1 MRAFSIIVFL
11 CTLSASYLAYR
22 YAGHTI
28 KNRKPKLPV
37 IANHLCICLIAAF
50 CVRFL
55 QSKTPNDT
63 FGIALLKSCASL
75 PTVLLA
81 YEGYRIERNT
91 FDRFLLIAILIG
103 MAADVFI
110 NMSAAAGAILFG
122 IGHIVYMH
130 AFIKEKRPSSQQ
142 VFLGVFISIFIA
154 IPLFLLRSHLNSIA
168 MYLIAWIYLSVLSFT
183 TVFSFNMRRI
193 VFIASLIF
201 VLSDILLIIN
211 ILIRPGFL
219 ASLFSLC
226 VYYLSLILYGVSIWE
241 NRSFD

>member
-1 MRAFSIIVFL
+1 MRAFAIIVFL
-11 CTLSASYLAYR
+11 CTLLASYLAYR
-22 YAGHTI
+22 YAEHTI
-28 KNRKPKLPV
+28 KNKKPEFPV
-37 IANHLCICLIAAF
+37 VLVHLCICLIAAF

-81 YEGYRIERNT
+81 YEGYRIERNI
-91 FDRFLLIAILIG
+91 FDLLIAILIG

-130 AFIKEKRPSSQQ
+130 AFIKEKRPSSKQ
-142 VFLGVFISIFIA
+142 VFLGVFISVFIA
-154 IPLFLLRSHLNSIA
+154 ILLFLLRSHMNSIA
-168 MYLIAWIYLSVLSFT
+168 MYLIAWIYLSILSFT

-201 VLSDILLIIN
+201 ALSDILLIIN

>member
-1 MRAFSIIVFL
+1 MRAFAIIVFL
-11 CTLSASYLAYR
+11 CTLLASYLAYR
-22 YAGHTI
+22 YAEQTI
-28 KNRKPKLPV
+28 KNKKPEFPV
-37 IANHLCICLIAAF
+37 VLVHLCICLIAAF

-130 AFIKEKRPSSQQ
+130 AFIKEKKTFFKTGLPWCLHKHIYRDPLISLAFTCEPPSRC
-142 VFLGVFISIFIA
+142 I
-154 IPLFLLRSHLNSIA
+154 
-168 MYLIAWIYLSVLSFT
+168 
-183 TVFSFNMRRI
+183 
-193 VFIASLIF
+193 
-201 VLSDILLIIN
+201 
-211 ILIRPGFL
+211 
-219 ASLFSLC
+219 
-226 VYYLSLILYGVSIWE
+226 
-241 NRSFD
+241 

>member
-1 MRAFSIIVFL
+1 MRAFAIIVFL
-11 CTLSASYLAYR
+11 CTLLASYLAYR
-22 YAGHTI
+22 YAEHTI
-28 KNRKPKLPV
+28 KNKKPEFPV
-37 IANHLCICLIAAF
+37 VLVHLCICLIAAF

-75 PTVLLA
+75 PTVSLA
-81 YEGYRIERNT
+81 YEGYRIERNI
-91 FDRFLLIAILIG
+91 FDLLIAILIG

-130 AFIKEKRPSSQQ
+130 AFIKEKRPSSKQ
-142 VFLGVFISIFIA
+142 VFLGVFISVFIA
-154 IPLFLLRSHLNSIA
+154 ILLFLLCSHINSIA
-168 MYLIAWIYLSVLSFT
+168 MYLIAWIYLSILSFT

-201 VLSDILLIIN
+201 ALSDILLIIN

>member
-1 MRAFSIIVFL
+1 MV
-11 CTLSASYLAYR
+11 
-22 YAGHTI
+22 
-28 KNRKPKLPV
+28 
-37 IANHLCICLIAAF
+37 HLCICLIAAF
-50 CVRFL
+50 CVCFL

-81 YEGYRIERNT
+81 YEGYRIERNI

-110 NMSAAAGAILFG
+110 NMSAAAGAILFD

-130 AFIKEKRPSSQQ
+130 AFIKEKRPSSKQ
-142 VFLGVFISIFIA
+142 VFLGVFIS
-154 IPLFLLRSHLNSIA
+154 
-168 MYLIAWIYLSVLSFT
+168 
-183 TVFSFNMRRI
+183 

-201 VLSDILLIIN
+201 ALSDILLIIN